1 MLNHNKNHNNP
12 AGLTKK
18 IICIPI
24 IAICVLI
31 LLVVFIVNHN
41 DNTEYSAQAV
51 NLNQQA
57 LEQRQIEEAED
68 FYQKLSD
75 GIDVNILILGDMLGT
90 GAGVSDTAQNWD
102 QLLDQAIEEEYGINC
117 NITNLSMNGDSYTGY
132 VQINTLKDGVDY
144 DLAILCYGQT
154 DSFEKFS
161 LYYESVIRSIRKMYG
176 NCEIISVLESSQREY
191 TEKIREIVKISD
203 HYDIPTSDMI
213 YAYNNS
219 GYTFEE
225 LNAEEIYPSDIGCE
239 VYRDTL
245 MDTIAEEVEK
255 HRVYNSEEIEPLNQ
269 LVTEFEFCEY
279 YPIGEFER
287 KDSVSFELE
296 VEIPVSGIMGI
307 DLISKG
313 NSNFIEIYIDEKL
326 YSTENIMNKNSQ
338 QCIFVVSSDVDA
350 KETIQVK
357 FKTEESARGFRGLI
371 LSSQAFNSK

>member
-1 MLNHNKNHNNP
+1 MNHRNYKNS

-31 LLVVFIVNHN
+31 LLIVFIVNHN
-41 DNTEYSAQAV
+41 DNAEYSEQAV
-51 NLNQQA
+51 ALNQQA
-57 LEQRQIEEAED
+57 LEQRQVEAAED

-75 GIDVNILILGDMLGT
+75 GIDVNILISGDTLGT

-102 QLLDQAIEEEYGINC
+102 QLLDQAIEEKYGVNC

-154 DSFEKFS
+154 DTFENFS
-161 LYYESVIRSIRKMYG
+161 LYYESVIRSIRNMYG
-176 NCEIISVLESSQREY
+176 NCEIIAVLESSQREY

-225 LNAEEIYPSDIGCE
+225 LNAKEIYPSDIGCE

-245 MDTIAEEVEK
+245 MDTIAEEIEK
-255 HRVYNSEEIEPLNQ
+255 QRVYNSTEIEPLNQ
-269 LVTEFEFCEY
+269 SVTEFDFCEY
-279 YPIGEFER
+279 YPTGEFER

-296 VEIPVSGIMGI
+296 IETPVSGIMGI

-313 NSNFIEIYIDEKL
+313 NSNFIEIYIDGKL
-326 YSTENIMNKNSQ
+326 YSTENITNKNS
-338 QCIFVVSSDVDA
+338 QCIFVVASDLDA
-350 KETIQVK
+350 KESIQVK
-357 FKTEESARGFRGLI
+357 FKTEEAARGFRGLI
-371 LSSQAFNSK
+371 RSSQAFNSK

>member
-1 MLNHNKNHNNP
+1 MNHRNYKNS
-12 AGLTKK
+12 AVLTKK

-24 IAICVLI
+24 ISICVLI
-31 LLVVFIVNHN
+31 LLIVFIVNHN

-51 NLNQQA
+51 ALNQQA

-75 GIDVNILILGDMLGT
+75 GIDVNILILGDTLGT
-90 GAGVSDTAQNWD
+90 GAGVSDTDQNWD
-102 QLLDQAIEEEYGINC
+102 QLLDQAIEEKYGVNC

-132 VQINTLKDGVDY
+132 VQMNTLKDGVDY

-154 DSFEKFS
+154 DTFEDFS
-161 LYYESVIRSIRKMYG
+161 LYYESVIRSIRNMYG
-176 NCEIISVLESSQREY
+176 NCEIIAVLESSQREY
-191 TEKIREIVKISD
+191 TDKIRAIVELTD

-225 LNAEEIYPSDIGCE
+225 LNAKEIYPSDIGCE

-245 MDTIAEEVEK
+245 MDTIAEEIEK
-255 HRVYNSEEIEPLNQ
+255 QRDYNSTEIEPLNQ
-269 LVTEFEFCEY
+269 SVTEFDFCEY
-279 YPIGEFER
+279 YPTGEFER

-296 VEIPVSGIMGI
+296 VETPVSGIMGI

-313 NSNFIEIYIDEKL
+313 NSNFIEIYIDGKL
-326 YSTENIMNKNSQ
+326 YSTENITNKNSQ
-338 QCIFVVSSDVDA
+338 RCIFVVASDLDA
-350 KETIQVK
+350 KESIQVK
-357 FKTEESARGFRGLI
+357 FKTEEAARGFRGLI